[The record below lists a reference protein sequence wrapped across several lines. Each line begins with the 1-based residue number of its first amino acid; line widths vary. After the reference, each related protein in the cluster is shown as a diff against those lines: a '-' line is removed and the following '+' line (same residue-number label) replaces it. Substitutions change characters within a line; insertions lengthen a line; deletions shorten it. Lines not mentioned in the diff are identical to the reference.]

1 MIAYFNNI
9 WQSVTSIFEGMAITF
24 SNMIQM
30 PTTVQYPDRI
40 PVPVQETLPDGYRG
54 RLSVNIETCTACG
67 ACEKACPIDVID
79 LKGARTERKKGLTLI
94 YFNIHH
100 GKCMYCN
107 LCVEV
112 CPVDVDGETAIHF
125 TKQFEGS
132 TYDIHSLVEEFVPAE
147 EVIIREKEAQE
158 MIAKRAAEKAAKEQ
172 AAQKA
177 KEEEKAA
184 KEQEP
189 KKAEASSPKSNET
202 SATRSALD
210 ETKKPE
216 QKPEEHLEVTSP
228 SNTKPEATEANP
240 INREDASKESN

>member
-1 MIAYFNNI
+1 MIAYLNNI

-30 PTTVQYPDRI
+30 PTTVQYPDRT

-67 ACEKACPIDVID
+67 VCEKACPIAVID

-100 GKCMYCN
+100 GKCMFCN

-177 KEEEKAA
+177 KEEQEK
-184 KEQEP
+184 KEQE
-189 KKAEASSPKSNET
+189 KKAAEANSEKSNEA
-202 SATRSALD
+202 SNAKSALD
-210 ETKKPE
+210 ETKKTE
-216 QKPEEHLEVTSP
+216 AKLEATPASD
-228 SNTKPEATEANP
+228 TKPEATEANP
-240 INREDASKESN
+240 IKQEDASKESN